1 MIVEPGQS
9 ILATAISY
17 VTSVVDVK
25 DTIYNRFVITD
36 GGRTQID
43 PMFRKTSHFYEIC
56 ADEYEN
62 RTIFPKQVI
71 SGFTCVEGDR
81 LFTLIDQPE
90 LQEGDKIIYHKIGA
104 YTYTSASQFI
114 KFLPSI
120 YVEDEMVFV
129 KFVKSGLLKIL
140 SQSKLIIK

>member
-1 MIVEPGQS
+1 ME
-9 ILATAISY
+9 
-17 VTSVVDVK
+17 
-25 DTIYNRFVITD
+25 
-36 GGRTQID
+36 
-43 PMFRKTSHFYEIC
+43 EIC

-62 RTIFPKQVI
+62 RTIFSKQVI

-120 YVEDEMVFV
+120 YVEDENGIREVCKKWVAQDF
-129 KFVKSGLLKIL
+129 I
-140 SQSKLIIK
+140 SKQINY